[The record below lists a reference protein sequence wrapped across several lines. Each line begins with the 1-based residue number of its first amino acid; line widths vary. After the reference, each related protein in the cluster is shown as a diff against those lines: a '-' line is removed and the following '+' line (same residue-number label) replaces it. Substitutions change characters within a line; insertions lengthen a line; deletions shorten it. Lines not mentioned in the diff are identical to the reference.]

1 MADSTEGEPSIRRP
15 VSSWQ
20 RDFNLLWS
28 GSAISQI
35 GLMNATMAAPLL
47 ALSLSGSPVFAGWVT
62 AAATLPRLLL
72 HLPVGA
78 LVDRSDRRRVMI
90 VSLVVRAALA
100 ALLTASVLVF
110 GGLPY
115 LPSLLVMFVVAQGVC
130 AVFYSTAETTVI
142 PRLVPG
148 VHRPR
153 AMGKNEARIHVAGL
167 LGRPLGGLLFDAFRW
182 LPFAADMLAS
192 LVSVLAVFRMDK
204 HRLKPPTADTPLR
217 LAQLAGELWEGLA
230 FLRKD
235 GFLPHVVFVCTLAN
249 FLFQTLALVLVLVL
263 HQLRLSSLMIGCVV
277 AATGLGG
284 VLGSFTAPR
293 LLCRLTPERAIVRCV
308 WAWPLLSLLLAVTD
322 HDSAVYV
329 TLLLPL
335 AWGGIGFVGAHVN
348 VALSLYQAE
357 HVPEHMLGRVT
368 GVSRFFSGGAVPLG
382 GLASG
387 YFVSGLGTQLAAV
400 VVAVLVGL
408 LAGVMAWGRCRRSA
422 RAGSPEDPPRPSPPR
437 PSGSLQTVHN

>member
-1 MADSTEGEPSIRRP
+1 MTDSTEGEPSIRRP
-15 VSSWQ
+15 DSVWQ

-90 VSLVVRAALA
+90 VSLVARAVLA

-110 GGLPY
+110 GGWPA
-115 LPSLLVMFVVAQGVC
+115 LLVAAVAAQGVC
-130 AVFYSTAETTVI
+130 AVFYSTAETTAV
-142 PRLVPG
+142 PRLVPS

-153 AMGKNEARIHVAGL
+153 AMGRNEARIHAAGL

-204 HRLKPPTADTPLR
+204 NRLKPPMADTPLR
-217 LAQLAGELWEGLA
+217 FAQLAGELWEGLA

-284 VLGSFTAPR
+284 VLGSFTAPWLLRR
-293 LLCRLTPERAIVRCV
+293 LLPERAIVMCV
-308 WAWPLLSLLLAVTD
+308 WAWLALSVLLAVTD
-322 HDSAVYV
+322 HTSAFYV
-329 TLLLPL
+329 AFLLPL
-335 AWGGIGFVGAHVN
+335 AWGGIGFMGAHIN
-348 VALSLYQAE
+348 VAVSLYQAE
-357 HVPEHMLGRVT
+357 HVPEHMLGTVT

-387 YFVSGLGTQLAAV
+387 YVVAGLGTQGAAII
-400 VVAVLVGL
+400 VAVLVGA
-408 LAGVMAWGRCRRSA
+408 LAWVMAWGRCRRSA
-422 RAGSPEDPPRPSPPR
+422 PAGSPEDPPRPSPPR